1 MDGTHGG
8 RRQRQQPETP
18 ADPGPLTVA
27 DLVERVDSERTARR
41 TAGDTGRHSTG
52 AGPAQPPAERPGR
65 APRPNA
71 EQRPRPDQQS
81 PEAPRSRAARP
92 PAPPAR
98 PAGPAPGKHST
109 GATPAQPGPPAP
121 PPANRQPPPGGPTP
135 QRPDRSQPPT
145 GRNQPPPGPA
155 QRAPGPGPEQ
165 SGPGRKPTRPRP
177 AGEVPPGAG
186 GQRPATD
193 ARAALPPA
201 GNPVPEPAGNR
212 PPTGQ
217 RPAAAPPLPEDSEP
231 TTAVPQTPDAA
242 RGGPRAGADTAPK
255 RFRQSRS
262 TPRRGK
268 GAKSAPIAAEDSDHV
283 TDVLPPVDEDGSRI
297 SGRTDTAGWPTSEP
311 AEPETLGKPKRRRP
325 VESRRSRR
333 LRIAG
338 RTTVGFFSVLALLIT
353 GGGWSYLRATGN
365 SFTQVSALA
374 ENDDDVIDAQAQ
386 LGDENYLI
394 VGTDTRAGANAEVGA
409 GTVED
414 AEGARAD
421 TTMLVHIP
429 KNRQRVVIVSFP
441 RDLDVTRPECKG
453 WDNEK
458 PGYTEDVFPAAM
470 NDKLNAVYARGGPRC
485 LLSTIQRLTG
495 STINHF
501 IGIDFAGFEQ
511 MVDKVNGVEVCVS
524 KPLIDD
530 TLGTIIPEA
539 GRHRIDGKTAL
550 NYVRAR
556 HVYGEERSDYDRINR
571 QQKFLASLLRGA
583 LSSKMLLDPGR
594 LNGFIQAFSQA
605 TFVDQVEPNDLLM
618 LGKSLQDLESGAV
631 TFLTVPTAGTTSY
644 GNEIP
649 RTADIQAIF
658 QAIRDDQPLP
668 GEKTAPA
675 PPPTSEA
682 PVPPSLTAVD
692 PSTLS
697 LLVSNGSGIA
707 GLAGS
712 TASEMANLGF
722 NIYNY
727 GNYTEGNATETKV
740 RYSAGHEAEA
750 ATVASAIPGATMQLD
765 DSLGSIVELVL
776 GEDYQQI
783 VNEPTPVGSPITD
796 VPPVSTA
803 PVELPSDLEHVNA
816 GDDPCAAQ

>member
-1 MDGTHGG
+1 M
-8 RRQRQQPETP
+8 
-18 ADPGPLTVA
+18 
-27 DLVERVDSERTARR
+27 
-41 TAGDTGRHSTG
+41 
-52 AGPAQPPAERPGR
+52 
-65 APRPNA
+65 
-71 EQRPRPDQQS
+71 
-81 PEAPRSRAARP
+81 
-92 PAPPAR
+92 
-98 PAGPAPGKHST
+98 
-109 GATPAQPGPPAP
+109 
-121 PPANRQPPPGGPTP
+121 
-135 QRPDRSQPPT
+135 
-145 GRNQPPPGPA
+145 
-155 QRAPGPGPEQ
+155 
-165 SGPGRKPTRPRP
+165 
-177 AGEVPPGAG
+177 
-186 GQRPATD
+186 
-193 ARAALPPA
+193 
-201 GNPVPEPAGNR
+201 PEPPGNR

-217 RPAAAPPLPEDSEP
+217 RPAAAPPGDAEP
-231 TTAVPQTPDAA
+231 TTAVPQLPDTA
-242 RGGPRAGADTAPK
+242 RGGPRAGADPAPK
-255 RFRQSRS
+255 PSRQSRS
-262 TPRRGK
+262 TRRGGK
-268 GAKSAPIAAEDSDHV
+268 SAKSAPGAVESAESV
-283 TDVLPPVDEDGSRI
+283 TDVLTPVEQNGSRR
-297 SGRTDTAGWPTSEP
+297 SGRTDTGGWPTSEP
-311 AEPETLGKPKRRRP
+311 AGPETVGKPKRRRP
-325 VESRRSRR
+325 TESRANRR

-338 RTTVGFFSVLALLIT
+338 RATVAFSSALALLIT
-353 GGGWSYLRATGN
+353 GGGWSYLRATGD

-409 GTVED
+409 GTVAD

-458 PGYTEDVFPAAM
+458 PGYTEDVFPSAM

-511 MVDKVNGVEVCVS
+511 MVDKLNGVEVCVS
-524 KPLIDD
+524 KPLIDG

-707 GLAGS
+707 GLART
-712 TASEMANLGF
+712 TASQLANVGF
-722 NIYNY
+722 NIYKAD
-727 GNYTEGNATETKV
+727 NYTEGNSTETKV
-740 RYSAGHEAEA
+740 RYSPGHEAEA
-750 ATVASAIPGATMQLD
+750 ATVASSVPGASMELD
-765 DSLGSIVELVL
+765 ESLSSIVELVL
-776 GEDYQQI
+776 GEDYQQV
-783 VNEPTPVGSPITD
+783 VNEPTPVGNPITD
-796 VPPVSTA
+796 IPQTSPG

-816 GDDPCAAQ
+816 ADDMCA

>member
-1 MDGTHGG
+1 M
-8 RRQRQQPETP
+8 
-18 ADPGPLTVA
+18 
-27 DLVERVDSERTARR
+27 
-41 TAGDTGRHSTG
+41 
-52 AGPAQPPAERPGR
+52 
-65 APRPNA
+65 
-71 EQRPRPDQQS
+71 
-81 PEAPRSRAARP
+81 
-92 PAPPAR
+92 
-98 PAGPAPGKHST
+98 
-109 GATPAQPGPPAP
+109 
-121 PPANRQPPPGGPTP
+121 
-135 QRPDRSQPPT
+135 
-145 GRNQPPPGPA
+145 
-155 QRAPGPGPEQ
+155 
-165 SGPGRKPTRPRP
+165 
-177 AGEVPPGAG
+177 
-186 GQRPATD
+186 
-193 ARAALPPA
+193 
-201 GNPVPEPAGNR
+201 
-212 PPTGQ
+212 
-217 RPAAAPPLPEDSEP
+217 
-231 TTAVPQTPDAA
+231 
-242 RGGPRAGADTAPK
+242 
-255 RFRQSRS
+255 
-262 TPRRGK
+262 
-268 GAKSAPIAAEDSDHV
+268 V
-283 TDVLPPVDEDGSRI
+283 TDILDPLDETDSRI
-297 SGRTDTAGWPTSEP
+297 SGRTDTAGWPTSGP
-311 AEPETLGKPKRRRP
+311 AAPETIGKPKRRQAP
-325 VESRRSRR
+325 ESKRNRR

-338 RTTVGFFSVLALLIT
+338 RAGVAFFSVLALLIT

-374 ENDDDVIDAQAQ
+374 ENEDDVIDAHAQ

-394 VGTDTRAGANAEVGA
+394 VGTDTRAGANGDIGA

-429 KNRQRVVIVSFP
+429 KDRSRVVVMSFP
-441 RDLDVTRPECKG
+441 RDLDVTRPDCYGFDEEK
-453 WDNEK
+453 WD
-458 PGYTEDVFPAAM
+458 YTEELFDSAM
-470 NDKLNAVYARGGPRC
+470 NSKLNAVYALGGPRC

-511 MVDKVNGVEVCVS
+511 MVNKVDGVEVCVS
-524 KPLIDD
+524 KPLEDGV
-530 TLGTIIPEA
+530 LGTIIPEA
-539 GRHRIDGKTAL
+539 GRHRIDGATAL

-583 LSSKMLLDPGR
+583 LSGKVLLDPGKM
-594 LNGFIQAFSQA
+594 NGFIKAFTEA
-605 TFVDQVEPNDLLM
+605 TFVDGVQPNDLLM
-618 LGKSLQDLESGAV
+618 LGRSLQDLESGAV

-649 RTADIQAIF
+649 RTSDIQAIF

-707 GLAGS
+707 GLASS
-712 TASEMANLGF
+712 TASQMANVGF

-727 GNYTEGNATETKV
+727 DNYTEGNATETKV

-765 DSLGSIVELVL
+765 ESLGSIVELVL
-776 GEDYQQI
+776 GEDYQQV

-796 VPPVSTA
+796 VPPTSTS
-803 PVELPSDLEHVNA
+803 PVELPTDLEHVNA
-816 GDDPCAAQ
+816 GDDLCATQ